1 MKHGNVYYL
10 ELSRTLFN
18 QHTFKEL
25 PMYSRWIFVVM
36 NELEQRYTGKNENY
50 FFRSDEDLANDCGL
64 SLATIK
70 RYKKHL
76 IKLKYIQHWNT
87 HFYNKETGKQS
98 EKKVSAYR
106 ILV

>member
-1 MKHGNVYYL
+1 
-10 ELSRTLFN
+10 
-18 QHTFKEL
+18 
-25 PMYSRWIFVVM
+25 M

-64 SLATIK
+64 SLATVK

-76 IKLKYIQHWNT
+76 IKLGYIKHWNT
-87 HFYNKETGKQS
+87 HFINKETGKQS